1 MLSRGYLGNLQNP
14 LCCKV
19 MEETEM
25 PERVEALLQ
34 NTLAHIT
41 QMGCSKET
49 RRRMK
54 QRLHRRLDLLVK
66 GDRDEYDRHLER
78 FHQMLEESR
87 AQLGPSKRT
96 LMREVQDPP
105 RRYHLDLAVDFDY
118 GYNGY
123 AAQPNYAF
131 FQTQPL
137 MRPGHHLS
145 YPNYIE
151 AGYREDPIPGWN
163 PWSTDI
169 YGAWE
174 VPPGPSIAPRRSRSV
189 PRSSLRPAPAFQPM
203 NGQNYGASAYR
214 GSYGSTAGSFAPV
227 QVCEAAVAAADAR
240 RSLALPP
247 SFQEYAVPEPKPEV
261 PKFARAA
268 DWLDAGLKESL

>member
-1 MLSRGYLGNLQNP
+1 
-14 LCCKV
+14 

-66 GDRDEYDRHLER
+66 GDRDQYDRHLER

-96 LMREVQDPP
+96 LMREVQEPR

-151 AGYREDPIPGWN
+151 ADYREDPMPGWN
-163 PWSTDI
+163 PWSADI
-169 YGAWE
+169 YGPPLWE
-174 VPPGPSIAPRRSRSV
+174 APPAGPSMAPRRSRSV

-203 NGQNYGASAYR
+203 MGTAAGAHYGVSAC
-214 GSYGSTAGSFAPV
+214 YGSTAGSFTPL
-227 QVCEAAVAAADAR
+227 QVCEAAVTAADAQR
-240 RSLALPP
+240 PLALPP
-247 SFQEYAVPEPKPEV
+247 SFQECPVPDPKPEV

>member
-1 MLSRGYLGNLQNP
+1 
-14 LCCKV
+14 
-19 MEETEM
+19 M

-96 LMREVQDPP
+96 LMREVQEPR

-145 YPNYIE
+145 YPNYIG
-151 AGYREDPIPGWN
+151 ADYGEDPIPGWN
-163 PWSTDI
+163 PWSADI
-169 YGAWE
+169 YGPSLWE
-174 VPPGPSIAPRRSRSV
+174 APPAGPSKAPRSRSV

-203 NGQNYGASAYR
+203 MGNYGVSAC
-214 GSYGSTAGSFAPV
+214 GSYGSTAGSFAPL
-227 QVCEAAVAAADAR
+227 QVCEAAVTAADGQ

-247 SFQEYAVPEPKPEV
+247 SFPPSFQECAVPAVPAVPDPKPEV

>member
-1 MLSRGYLGNLQNP
+1 
-14 LCCKV
+14 
-19 MEETEM
+19 MEDTEM

-66 GDRDEYDRHLER
+66 GDRDQYDRHLER

-87 AQLGPSKRT
+87 GQLGPSKRM
-96 LMREVQDPP
+96 LMREVQEPR
-105 RRYHLDLAVDFDY
+105 RRYHLDLAVDFSY
-118 GYNGY
+118 GNNGYNGY
-123 AAQPNYAF
+123 ESQPNYAF

-137 MRPGHHLS
+137 MRPGPQLS
-145 YPNYIE
+145 YPNYVE
-151 AGYREDPIPGWN
+151 ADYREDPIPGWN
-163 PWSTDI
+163 PWSADI
-169 YGAWE
+169 YGPSLWE
-174 VPPGPSIAPRRSRSV
+174 SPPVGPPAARRSRSV
-189 PRSSLRPAPAFQPM
+189 PRSSLRTAPAFQPM
-203 NGQNYGASAYR
+203 SGPGTGVSYGGSYR
-214 GSYGSTAGSFAPV
+214 GHGSYGSYVGSTAGSFAPV
-227 QVCEAAVAAADAR
+227 QVCEAAVAAADAN
-240 RSLALPP
+240 RSVPALPP
-247 SFQEYAVPEPKPEV
+247 PFEDAVPEPQPEV